1 MDEIRLYTAY
11 IRIDCVLRIPYGI
24 DDLLIYTSRIICQDF
39 VTNCLAPF
47 DLPRNLPCHDRRA
60 GVRLVLDPG
69 VSGNR
74 KAIAVGLRRLTDSA
88 RLARIPGS
96 LNVWVVMLTIGLTGG
111 IGSGKSAVADLL
123 RQLGASV
130 IDADRLGHEA
140 YTPNSEAWQQVV
152 AAFGK
157 EILTAEGEIDRRKLG
172 SIVFADPAELARLNG
187 IMHPLMARMVEER
200 KADLAAAGESVT
212 VVEAA
217 VLFEAGWDSLVDEVW
232 TAYAP
237 FERVVERLYARN
249 GLSEE
254 EARKRINSQMSVEE
268 RNRRS
273 DVVVDN
279 SSDLAALEAEVRGLW
294 RARVKGQVNQSNG

>member
-1 MDEIRLYTAY
+1 MTE
-11 IRIDCVLRIPYGI
+11 
-24 DDLLIYTSRIICQDF
+24 S
-39 VTNCLAPF
+39 
-47 DLPRNLPCHDRRA
+47 
-60 GVRLVLDPG
+60 VRLV
-69 VSGNR
+69 
-74 KAIAVGLRRLTDSA
+74 
-88 RLARIPGS
+88 RIPVS
-96 LNVWVVMLTIGLTGG
+96 LTVWVVMLTIGLTGG

-123 RQLGASV
+123 RQLGASI

-140 YTPNSEAWQQVV
+140 YTPNSEAWRQVV
-152 AAFGK
+152 AAFGQ

-172 SIVFADPAELARLNG
+172 SIVFGDPEELARLNG

-200 KADLAAAGESVT
+200 QAELATAGESVA

-232 TAYAP
+232 TTFAP
-237 FERVVERLYARN
+237 VNAVVERLHARN

-279 SSDLAALEAEVRGLW
+279 SADLSALEREVKDLW
-294 RARVKGQVNQSNG
+294 QTRVEGKVNRSNG

>member
-1 MDEIRLYTAY
+1 MTD
-11 IRIDCVLRIPYGI
+11 
-24 DDLLIYTSRIICQDF
+24 S
-39 VTNCLAPF
+39 
-47 DLPRNLPCHDRRA
+47 
-60 GVRLVLDPG
+60 VRLV
-69 VSGNR
+69 
-74 KAIAVGLRRLTDSA
+74 
-88 RLARIPGS
+88 RIPDS
-96 LNVWVVMLTIGLTGG
+96 LTVWVVMLTIGLTGG

-123 RQLGASV
+123 KQLGASV

-140 YTPNSEAWQQVV
+140 YTPNSEAWRQVV
-152 AAFGK
+152 AAFGQ

-187 IMHPLMARMVEER
+187 IMHPLMAGMVEER
-200 KADLAAAGESVT
+200 KAELVAAGESVA

-232 TAYAP
+232 TTYAP
-237 FERVVERLYARN
+237 VDTVVERLHARN

-279 SSDLAALEAEVRGLW
+279 SADMAALEQGVKNLW
-294 RARVKGQVNQSNG
+294 QARVEGKVNRSNG

>member
-1 MDEIRLYTAY
+1 
-11 IRIDCVLRIPYGI
+11 
-24 DDLLIYTSRIICQDF
+24 
-39 VTNCLAPF
+39 
-47 DLPRNLPCHDRRA
+47 
-60 GVRLVLDPG
+60 
-69 VSGNR
+69 
-74 KAIAVGLRRLTDSA
+74 
-88 RLARIPGS
+88 
-96 LNVWVVMLTIGLTGG
+96 MLTIGLTGG

-123 RQLGASV
+123 RQFGASI

-140 YTPNSEAWQQVV
+140 YTPNSEAWRQVV
-152 AAFGK
+152 AAFGQ
-157 EILTAEGEIDRRKLG
+157 EILTAEGDIDRRKLG
-172 SIVFADPAELARLNG
+172 SIVFGDPEELARLNG

-200 KADLAAAGESVT
+200 KAELATAGESVA

-232 TAYAP
+232 TTFAP
-237 FERVVERLYARN
+237 VNAVVERLHARN

-279 SSDLAALEAEVRGLW
+279 SADLSALEREVNDLW
-294 RARVKGQVNQSNG
+294 QTRVEGKVNRSNG